1 MKICRFCNKDM
12 KKIDH
17 HNPDLFDVYLCV
29 DCLFPDYMT
38 RYRELYR
45 RGQDDLLAVTIRID
59 EFYVIL
65 NHQFNY
71 TTRRTNY
78 SEVYKNVIGEMV
90 QSVDL
95 QPLTWTSDLPVC
107 DVDTVLKLPFHD
119 PAALKRKLQIYVL
132 FS

>member
-12 KKIDH
+12 NKIDH

-29 DCLFPDYMT
+29 GCLQPEYHT

-45 RGQDDLLAVTIRID
+45 RGEDDLLATTIRID
-59 EFYVIL
+59 EYYVIL
-65 NHQFNY
+65 NHHFNY

-78 SEVYKNVIGEMV
+78 SEVYKNDIGEIV

-95 QPLTWTSDLPVC
+95 QPITWTSDLPAV
-107 DVDTVLKLPFHD
+107 DVDTILKLPFGD
-119 PAALKRKLQIYVL
+119 PASLKRKLQLYIL